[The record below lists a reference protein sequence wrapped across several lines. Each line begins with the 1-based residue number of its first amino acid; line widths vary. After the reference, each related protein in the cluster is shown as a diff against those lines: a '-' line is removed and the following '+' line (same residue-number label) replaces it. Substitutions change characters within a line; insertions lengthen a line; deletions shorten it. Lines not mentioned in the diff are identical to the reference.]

1 MDFLKQKTILVTGG
15 TGSFGK
21 SFVNFVLNETKAKKI
36 IIFSRDE
43 LKQYEMQNTLLAQG
57 HDQDRL
63 RFWLGDVRDK
73 SRLKL
78 AFNEV
83 DFVVHAAALKQIPA
97 AEYNPQEC
105 INTNI
110 NGANNVIF
118 AALEEGVKKVI
129 ALSTDKACNP
139 INLYGATKLASD
151 KLFVSANN
159 LGGRKETIFSLV
171 RYGNVLNS
179 RGSVIPFFKKLISE
193 NKKSLPLTN
202 EKMTRF
208 FIKVEDGVKFVIN
221 SFLRMRGGE
230 IFVPKLPTIYIKD
243 IIKALNKNYKIVG
256 IRPGE
261 KLHEV
266 LCSREESHLTLE
278 FKDHYIIQPSYW
290 EKNNKNYKT
299 NKMGEKG
306 KNVLSTFEYSSLL
319 NEEVLSLNQIKNLLK
334 KIK

>member
-1 MDFLKQKTILVTGG
+1 MDFFKNKSILVTGG
-15 TGSFGK
+15 TGSFGQ
-21 SFVNFVLNETKAKKI
+21 SFVNFILNKSKAKKI

-43 LKQYEMQNTLLAQG
+43 LKQYEMQNKLFSKG
-57 HDQDRL
+57 HNRDRL

-159 LGGRKETIFSLV
+159 LGGKRETIFSLV

-193 NKKSLPLTN
+193 NKKLLPLTD
-202 EKMTRF
+202 EKMSRF

-221 SFLRMRGGE
+221 SFLRMKGGE

-243 IIKALNKNYKIVG
+243 IIKALDKNHKLVG

-261 KLHEV
+261 KLHEA
-266 LCSREESHLTLE
+266 LCSKEESHLILE
-278 FKDHYIIQPSYW
+278 FKDHFIIQPSNW
-290 EKNNKNYKT
+290 EKNTKNYKT

-306 KNVLSTFEYSSLL
+306 KNVKDMFEYTSLI
-319 NEEVLSLNQIKNLLK
+319 NPNVLTVSKIKELLK
-334 KIK
+334 EIN